1 MKEFNSPSP
10 QPEDPGRAL
19 DPGFEEDPDI
29 SVEFGDET
37 FYQASSGG
45 SLVDII
51 ADYPG
56 LLPVSH
62 VSNVGVPTFR
72 KDSFVLPYL
81 MITRRVF
88 IETAVGTPCGT
99 RGGLSVRGS

>member
-1 MKEFNSPSP
+1 MKEFNSPPP

-19 DPGFEEDPDI
+19 DPGLEEDPDI
-29 SVEFGDET
+29 SMDFVDET

-45 SLVDII
+45 SLVAII

-72 KDSFVLPYL
+72 KNSFVLPYL
-81 MITRRVF
+81 MLTYRTF
-88 IETAVGTPCGT
+88 IEMTVGTPCET
-99 RGGLSVRGS
+99 RGVLSTRGA

>member
-1 MKEFNSPSP
+1 MKEFNIPSP

-19 DPGFEEDPDI
+19 DPGLEEDPDI
-29 SVEFGDET
+29 SVEFVDGI

-45 SLVDII
+45 SLVAII

-56 LLPVSH
+56 LLHMSH
-62 VSNVGVPTFR
+62 VSNVGVPTFQ
-72 KDSFVLPYL
+72 KDSFALPYL
-81 MITRRVF
+81 IITCRTF

-99 RGGLSVRGS
+99 RGGLSATGA

>member
-19 DPGFEEDPDI
+19 DPGLEEDSDI
-29 SVEFGDET
+29 SVESVNGT
-37 FYQASSGG
+37 FYQASSDG

-56 LLPVSH
+56 LLPVLH
-62 VSNVGVPTFR
+62 VSKFGASTFR
-72 KDSFVLPYL
+72 KDSLVL
-81 MITRRVF
+81 
-88 IETAVGTPCGT
+88 
-99 RGGLSVRGS
+99 S

>member
-19 DPGFEEDPDI
+19 DPGLEEDPDI
-29 SVEFGDET
+29 SMEFVDRT

-45 SLVDII
+45 SLVAII
-51 ADYPG
+51 ADYPE
-56 LLPVSH
+56 LLPVAH

-72 KDSFVLPYL
+72 KNSFVLPYL
-81 MITRRVF
+81 MLTCRTF
-88 IETAVGTPCGT
+88 IETTVGTPCGT
-99 RGGLSVRGS
+99 RGGLSARGA

>member
-19 DPGFEEDPDI
+19 DPGLEEDPDI
-29 SVEFGDET
+29 SVEILNGT

-45 SLVDII
+45 SLVAII

-81 MITRRVF
+81 MLTCRIS
-88 IETAVGTPCGT
+88 IEMAVGTPCRT
-99 RGGLSVRGS
+99 RGGLSARGA